1 MAIVNMDALR
11 SKAFASITGSY
22 TTLGT
27 ALTANWRVFKI
38 TNNTNGD
45 MLISLDGTTDNL
57 FIPQSS
63 FTLYDLSTNAANV
76 QDSDGFVMKIGSQF
90 YVKYSTAPTGPV
102 GGAVYV
108 EGLFTT
114 GV

>member
-1 MAIVNMDALR
+1 MAVVRMDALR
-11 SKAFASITGSY
+11 SKAFGVITNAY

-27 ALTANWRVFKI
+27 ALAQNWRMFRI

-57 FIPQSS
+57 FVPANS
-63 FTLYDLSTNAANV
+63 FVLYDLSTNAPNV
-76 QDSDGFVMKIGSQF
+76 QDTDGFSMQIGSQF

-102 GGAVYV
+102 GGAIYV
-108 EGLFTT
+108 EGLYIRR
-114 GV
+114 G